1 MISSTSSVPAS
12 GATHQHLNSSASF
25 PASLVARSLQELVKF
40 PLRAVYQAE
49 IFAFVTIPQSLARLI
64 GFENVVETILMGNT
78 RATRVGD
85 TVAAAAATTTAANIG
100 LEGATEAGVNSPG
113 SSFSH
118 FLHAMKRFSGFFSYM
133 MSRWSL
139 ACFSVVRMSAKSF
152 KTQTVRQDSHFLL
165 GFSLKPGHN
174 LCIYT
179 TTSQSEMGKSLI
191 SSQCPNCTSH
201 HTSLELIV
209 CNPMSDIS

>member
-1 MISSTSSVPAS
+1 MISSTSSVPAP
-12 GATHQHLNSSASF
+12 GATRQHLNSSASF
-25 PASLVARSLQELVKF
+25 PASLVSRSLQELVKF

-64 GFENVVETILMGNT
+64 GFENVVDTILMGNT

-85 TVAAAAATTTAANIG
+85 TVAAAATTTATNIG
-100 LEGATEAGVNSPG
+100 LEGATEAGVNNPG

-152 KTQTVRQDSHFLL
+152 KTQTVGQASHFLL

-179 TTSQSEMGKSLI
+179 TASQFEMGKSLI
-191 SSQCPNCTSH
+191 SSQRPNCTSH
-201 HTSLELIV
+201 HTSLELAV
-209 CNPMSDIS
+209 CNPVSDIS